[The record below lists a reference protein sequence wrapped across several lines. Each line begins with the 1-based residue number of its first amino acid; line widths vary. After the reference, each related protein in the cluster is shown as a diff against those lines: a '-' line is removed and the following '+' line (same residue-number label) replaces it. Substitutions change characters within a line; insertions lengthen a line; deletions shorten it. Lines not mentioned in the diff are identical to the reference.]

1 MNRLPLLLLGLG
13 VSSGACAADPLS
25 GMNSWVEGRLA
36 ANSGSPSAYLFLFL
50 GGLLASLLPCVYP
63 LYPITA
69 SIVKGRAASGGARWP
84 HPLAYFGGLTI
95 VYGLFGLIAGA
106 TGGAFNAVLRLPAV
120 NLGIAIVFL
129 VLALA
134 TCGLLHLHLFGGS
147 QMGDKTPGL
156 PGTFVMGMGAGLLS
170 SSCVG
175 PFVVS
180 ILIGIASG
188 GAGGSQ
194 LGGTLVAAAK
204 MLAFGFGLGF
214 TFLVIGL
221 FGARLPK
228 AGNWMIRVQW
238 VLGALILW
246 FAFVYLEKGLSGYG
260 FESGAI
266 RLVFVGSLLL
276 IFAAYRLQSAE
287 TLPGQRTERSLL
299 VLTAVVSALALAR
312 GILPN
317 PAVAVAGQST
327 APSSAG
333 PRVEQKGKLTWF
345 LDKESALAEANAQGK
360 PVFVDFFGSWCANCK
375 AFEEMTQTQGEL
387 ATALAQAVL
396 LKIRDTDPQFK
407 TWQADPRFPELKV
420 GLPFFVIMDAGG
432 NLLYK
437 TSDYTRTDEMALF
450 LER

>member
-1 MNRLPLLLLGLG
+1 MKRLVFLLSLGAAD
-13 VSSGACAADPLS
+13 SARAADPLAA
-25 GMNSWVEGRLA
+25 MNSWVEGQLSA
-36 ANSGSPSAYLFLFL
+36 HSGSPAAYAFLFL

-69 SIVKGRAASGGARWP
+69 SIVKSRAAPGGARWP
-84 HPLAYFGGLTI
+84 HPLAYFGGLTA

-120 NLGIAIVFL
+120 NVGIAIIFL

-134 TCGLLHLHLFGGS
+134 TCGLMHLHFFGGG

-188 GAGGSQ
+188 GAGGFH
-194 LGGTLVAAAK
+194 LGGTLIAAAK

-214 TFLVIGL
+214 TFLVVGI

-228 AGNWMIRVQW
+228 AGPWMTRVQW
-238 VLGALILW
+238 LLGALILW

-260 FESGAI
+260 FESEDI
-266 RLVFVGSLLL
+266 RLVFIGALLL
-276 IFAAYRLQSAE
+276 LFAAYRLQSAE
-287 TLPGQRTERSLL
+287 TLPDQRTERALL
-299 VLTAVVSALALAR
+299 VLTAVVSVLALAR
-312 GILPN
+312 GILPV
-317 PAVAVAGQST
+317 PAA
-327 APSSAG
+327 SALAQNTPTSATG
-333 PRVEQKGKLTWF
+333 PRTEQKGKLTWF
-345 LDKESALAEANAQGK
+345 LEKDAALAEAKAQGK

-375 AFEEMTQTQGEL
+375 AFDEKTQSDQEL
-387 ATALAQAVL
+387 SKALGQAVL

-420 GLPFFVIMDAGG
+420 GLPFFVIMDAEGK
-432 NLLYK
+432 LIFK
-437 TSDYTRTDEMALF
+437 TSDYTRTDEMVLF
-450 LER
+450 LEG